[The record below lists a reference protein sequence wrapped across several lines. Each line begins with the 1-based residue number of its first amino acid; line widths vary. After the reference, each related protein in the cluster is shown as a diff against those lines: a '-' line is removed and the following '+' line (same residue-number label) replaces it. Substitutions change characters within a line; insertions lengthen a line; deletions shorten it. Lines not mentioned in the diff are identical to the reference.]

1 MICIMKKRIIVFFS
15 LVMIVFVLILGKLGY
30 MQFFQASELKNSA
43 LDSRLRQVELKG
55 NRGTI
60 YDAKGS
66 ALAVSIPC
74 DTVYINPNEIRK
86 ADQQE
91 GKKRQKREAVV
102 ADLATI
108 LEIDPDELDKK
119 IDKESSF
126 TYVKRKMTDEQS
138 EQIRKLKYRGVYF
151 LEETKRS
158 YPKGS
163 LAGQV
168 IGFSGMDNQG
178 LSGLE
183 MKYDSTLL
191 GRPGQLLIEYDGA
204 GNEIPNGYKAV
215 VPSIPGNDIYLTLDE
230 TIQYII
236 ERELK
241 QVVAQENAKGATAIV
256 MDVKTAAVLG
266 MANYPDYD
274 PNKPGEVD
282 QNLWKNFAVNGLYEP
297 GSTFKIMTTAMGLE
311 DRVTSA
317 QEPFYCAGYQMIGD
331 MRMNC
336 HRKSGHGAESFT
348 QGVANSCNP
357 VFVEV
362 SRRLGV
368 NRFYDYLKGFGMT
381 QKTGI
386 DLPGEAGSL
395 MVPERSVMP
404 FDLAAMS
411 IGQTNA
417 YTPIQ
422 MITAISAVANGGR
435 LMKPHIV
442 DEIKNFDGELVK
454 KTEPEVVRQVISE
467 ETARE
472 VWAILE
478 NVVSNGTGK
487 KGKVEGYKVCGKT
500 GTAEKVGRGGGYSE
514 HDRVVS
520 FAGFAPADNPQI
532 ACIVIVDTPA
542 GGGGG
547 GSTAGPVFSRIMG
560 DVLRYM
566 NVPKNISIAEPAPV
580 EEVEVPKLSD
590 KDPYNAIA
598 AIQAAGLTP
607 FVETQGEVVYTY
619 IPAPGTKVPKGGN
632 VYLYCGPANGDQIS
646 MPALYGKTIKEAD
659 RVLTGMGIPATMKGS
674 GVCVSQSIEPG
685 TPIKKGTPVTVNF
698 GVNSVDAKKDSP
710 PEAGDPSQTEN
721 EKAPPNKEE
730 EPLWD

>member
-1 MICIMKKRIIVFFS
+1 MTFF
-15 LVMIVFVLILGKLGY
+15 FVVILIALLLILLRLGY

-60 YDAKGS
+60 YDTNGS
-66 ALAVSIPC
+66 ALAVSVPC

-86 ADQQE
+86 ADKQK
-91 GKKRQKREAVV
+91 GKNRQDKDAVI

-108 LEIDPDELDKK
+108 LELNPDDLEKK
-119 IDKESSF
+119 INKDASF

-138 EQIRKLKYRGVYF
+138 EQVQKLDYRGVYI

-158 YPKGS
+158 YPKGN
-163 LAGQV
+163 LASQV
-168 IGFSGMDNQG
+168 VGFSGMDNQG

-191 GRPGQLLIEYDGA
+191 GTPGQLLIEYDGA
-204 GNEIPNGYKAV
+204 GNEIPHGYKAI
-215 VPSIPGNDIYLTLDE
+215 VPSVPGNDVYLTLDE
-230 TIQYII
+230 TVQFIV

-241 QVVAQENAKGATAIV
+241 RVVTAEKAKSATAIV
-256 MDVKTAAVLG
+256 MDVKRGAVLG

-274 PNKPGEVD
+274 PNNPNAVD
-282 QNLWKNFAVNGLYEP
+282 PNLWKNFAVNGLYEP
-297 GSTFKIMTTAMGLE
+297 GSTFKIMTTAMSLE

-317 QEPFYCAGYQMIGD
+317 QEPFYCAGYQYIGD
-331 MRMNC
+331 MKMNC
-336 HRKSGHGAESFT
+336 HKKSGHGAETFT

-362 SRRLGV
+362 SRRLGID
-368 NRFYDYLKGFGMT
+368 RFYDYLKGFGMT

-386 DLPGEAGSL
+386 DLPGEADSL
-395 MVPERSVMP
+395 MVPENTVMP

-435 LMKPHIV
+435 LMKPYIV
-442 DEIKNFDGELVK
+442 DEIKNFDGQLVK

-472 VWAILE
+472 VWSILE
-478 NVVSNGTGK
+478 NVVSKGTGK

-500 GTAEKVGRGGGYSE
+500 GTAEKVGRGGGYSA

-547 GSTAGPVFSRIMG
+547 GSTAGPVFSKIMAG
-560 DVLRYM
+560 VLRYM
-566 NVPKNISIAEPAPV
+566 DVPKNIPVNETPAL
-580 EEVEVPKLSD
+580 EEVEVPKLPD
-590 KDPYNAIA
+590 NNPQHAVE
-598 AIQAAGLTP
+598 AIQAAGLKP
-607 FVETQGEVVYTY
+607 FVETKGEVVYTY
-619 IPAPGTKVPKGGN
+619 IPAPGTKIPKGGN
-632 VYLYCGPANGDQIS
+632 VYLYCGPANGDQII
-646 MPALYGKTIKEAD
+646 MPSLNGKTIKEAD

-674 GVCVSQSIEPG
+674 GVCVSQSIAPG
-685 TPIKKGTPVTVNF
+685 TNIKKGTPVTITF
-698 GVNSVDAKKDSP
+698 GINSVDAKKEQPPAKDDSKK
-710 PEAGDPSQTEN
+710 PES
-721 EKAPPNKEE
+721 EKAPPPKNE